1 MREAYEKNP
10 EMTEAEAMALIDKC
24 MKILFYRDARSFNK
38 VWNCQDQ
45 SKCPQTQGQ
54 SVAGFKYFSCKVTC
68 LA

>member
-45 SKCPQTQGQ
+45 SKCPQTW
-54 SVAGFKYFSCKVTC
+54 KDKVL
-68 LA
+68 LALNIFPVRSRV